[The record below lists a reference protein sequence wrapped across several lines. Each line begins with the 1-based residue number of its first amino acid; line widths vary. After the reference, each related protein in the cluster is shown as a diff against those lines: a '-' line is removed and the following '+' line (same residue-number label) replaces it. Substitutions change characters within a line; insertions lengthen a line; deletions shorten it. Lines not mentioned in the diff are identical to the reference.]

1 MSLVTNTLIQATWKL
16 VSHLSS
22 RALDSASERIID
34 VQPDEPE
41 EEDEDGQDSAQ
52 GTQETGETPDAA
64 HESKKDI

>member
-1 MSLVTNTLIQATWKL
+1 M
-16 VSHLSS
+16 SHLSS